1 MNINLIIKHLQ
12 KTLYFFT
19 INKSLIL
26 SQIEGV
32 LKALITPKSK
42 IYLCREVFV
51 EQSGNEPLK

>member
-12 KTLYFFT
+12 KSLYFFT

-32 LKALITPKSK
+32 LKALITPKVKFIFAVKS
-42 IYLCREVFV
+42 LWSNLEM
-51 EQSGNEPLK
+51 NP

>member
-12 KTLYFFT
+12 KSLYFFT

-51 EQSGNEPLK
+51 EQSGK